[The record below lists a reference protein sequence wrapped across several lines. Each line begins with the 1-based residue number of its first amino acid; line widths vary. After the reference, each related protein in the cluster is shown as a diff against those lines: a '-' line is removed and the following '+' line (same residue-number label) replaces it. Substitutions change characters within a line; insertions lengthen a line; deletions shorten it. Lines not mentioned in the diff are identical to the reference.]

1 MKTQTAVE
9 WLVKE
14 LEEHIFSS
22 EDGILIGLDIF
33 YKKVLQAKKMEQ
45 EQIKKASGDFWLD

>member
-33 YKKVLQAKKMEQ
+33 YKKVLQAKQMEQ